1 MAFSFSFFFFFVGDV
16 AEVVNY
22 PKDSLA
28 KSGYKQDM
36 KIKKF
41 KHPLYFWLHA
51 GMQ

>member
-1 MAFSFSFFFFFVGDV
+1 VGDV
-16 AEVVNY
+16 AEVVSY
-22 PKDSLA
+22 LLDSLA

-51 GMQ
+51 GTQ